1 MDFIINNWYLFVAL
15 VLVLALLFGPVISQ
29 LMHGIKSVNTAQAVN
44 LINHSKGIVVDVCEP
59 KEFQTGHIPDS
70 VNMPLSHLA
79 AHASE
84 LDKHKN
90 APIIV
95 SCRSGQRSVKGAV
108 ILRKHGFDSVYTLS
122 GGMLAWQRENLPVEK

>member
-29 LMHGIKSVNTAQAVN
+29 LMYGIKSVNTVQAVN
-44 LINHSKGIVVDVCEP
+44 LINHNKGIVVDVCEP
-59 KEFQTGHIPDS
+59 KEFQTGHIPDA

-90 APIIV
+90 APVIV

-108 ILRKHGFDSVYTLS
+108 ILRKHGFESVYTLS